1 MPRELY
7 IFFKNYDEEGLPS
20 FTKFAKVHGLTTEEL
35 MSFRR
40 YKQFDLAYRECL
52 LLRRDLLVDRALCRR
67 FDGSV
72 TKFLLS
78 EGEADEAD
86 ARGGDTQRIQFNLTV
101 LGEEVAC
108 GK

>member
-1 MPRELY
+1 M
-7 IFFKNYDEEGLPS
+7 
-20 FTKFAKVHGLTTEEL
+20 HGFTTEEL
-35 MSFRR
+35 VAFRR
-40 YKQFDLAYRECL
+40 HKRFDEAFRECL
-52 LLRRDLLVDRALCRR
+52 LLRRDLLIDRALCRR

-78 EGEADEAD
+78 EDGAETDEKISEI
-86 ARGGDTQRIQFNLTV
+86 GQIQFNLTV

>member
-20 FTKFAKVHGLTTEEL
+20 FTKFAKSHGFTTEEL
-35 MSFRR
+35 VAFRR
-40 YKQFDLAYRECL
+40 HKRFDRAYRECL
-52 LLRRDLLVDRALCRR
+52 LLRRDLLIDRALCRR

-78 EGEADEAD
+78 EEGAVD
-86 ARGGDTQRIQFNLTV
+86 AEPQESHIQFTLKV
-101 LGEEVAC
+101 VEAGDGA
-108 GK
+108 

>member
-7 IFFKNYDEEGLPS
+7 IFFKNYDGEGIPS

-35 MSFRR
+35 ASFRR
-40 YKQFDLAYRECL
+40 YKRFDQAWRECL
-52 LLRRDLLVDRALCRR
+52 EMRRDMLVDRALCRK

-78 EGEADEAD
+78 EVEAVGEAQESH
-86 ARGGDTQRIQFNLTV
+86 ILFNLKV
-101 LGEEVAC
+101 VEAGN
-108 GK
+108 GD

>member
-20 FTKFAKVHGLTTEEL
+20 FTKFAKMHGFTTEEL
-35 MSFRR
+35 VAFRR
-40 YKQFDLAYRECL
+40 HKRFDEAFRECL
-52 LLRRDLLVDRALCRR
+52 LLRRDLLIDRALCRR

-78 EGEADEAD
+78 EDGAEADEIISEI
-86 ARGGDTQRIQFNLTV
+86 GQIQFNLTV
-101 LGEEVAC
+101 LGEEVAY